1 MKRLVLLTLLIPFL
15 FASCNKETEVE
26 PVLTVSQ
33 SSIDAP
39 AEGSSTTI
47 KLLCNN
53 KWTVSAPDWCTVSP
67 SGGEGNEKEVQVTV
81 TVKEN
86 AAYDGRSGSITFKSG
101 DLTATLNVKQ
111 EADTGVVLPK
121 NEYNI
126 SSDAQQLEVT
136 VQANVQY
143 SVEIDV
149 DWITL
154 AESKALETETLLFD
168 VMSNEG
174 YDPRTGIISIIN
186 ESTDETMTITVN
198 QVAADAI
205 LVSPAEC
212 FISCEEQNI
221 ELEVQTNVDI
231 EILIPDEAKDW
242 VSHVETKALEEKK
255 VVLKIAA
262 NTGYEPRYCEVQV
275 GKKDSDY
282 AETIFITQEA
292 MSGIIIPKK
301 EFDLSSE
308 KQTLEI
314 ALQASSPVQY
324 EVAAEGKEWISIV
337 ETKALEDYVLTIAIE
352 ENSGYEPRKSEVY
365 VRLERSN
372 DHETISIV
380 QQAKDTLYVEEKLYN
395 VVKNGGTI
403 EVKVKSTVDYD
414 VEIKDSWISSADT
427 KALAESTRSFV
438 VAANSEVQ
446 GRNGYIVFKSKTT
459 EHKDTVT
466 VNQSGAGGYRWYNG
480 IEASTFV
487 PGSGTE
493 NDPYIIH
500 TANDL
505 QWLIDQANYGD
516 EDIHEQ
522 NDYDDEKTFKTMGKH
537 YRLTHDIEIDSDY
550 DVVDG
555 SGNVIQAKGWTPIGM
570 GLGDSYRYQVFKA
583 FNGHFDGGGHT
594 ISGKMVPVSQLTEE
608 GNLYFGLFGHCWMP
622 KGDGNVTIKNLNM
635 TAVVDAQH
643 ALSPTNSAY
652 IGSIVGFGQELEI
665 DSCTNSGNVTGGDF
679 TVDYMQYLYLGGLVG
694 YFQGKGEAL
703 ISNCENK
710 GEIRG
715 GKVSPL
721 LGQSHVGGLVG
732 YGNHINAKGLTNRGK
747 VYGAGYETAFTGGIF
762 GYCEVQKSASELNN
776 HSQVYGPE
784 INVLEYNN
792 YGTSNVGGIA
802 GEIYGRADTKL
813 TDVNNHA
820 DITGGIFTGNY
831 FDKNKLYIGGIG
843 GVCSIEEVRN
853 ASNYGKILA
862 CSEYDTIIKEASV
875 GGLFGYLTSG
885 VADSTNEGEVHI
897 DFKRGTIFVG
907 GFAGEASSG
916 AKTISN
922 CTNNADIYY
931 NQNISDFTHSGLPA
945 YLTTRIAG
953 FIGGCGVRLSDCV
966 NNGDV
971 NCGFAHFCEAGGI
984 AGFATGKS
992 DYVGSEYVVF
1002 PAITNCI
1009 NEGNVNVTSKDGSSL
1024 YVGGIVG
1031 NQGSSNLYIKDCH
1044 NKARVSSGEC
1054 SRYNYTGGILG
1065 LALNSNLIDS
1075 CKNSGDIHSDG
1086 VSYVGAYSFTA
1097 GIVGYLDFRS
1107 IVFNSCENSGNVSQ
1121 KKNGETDYI
1130 GSIAG
1135 FVYLEEYTPADQPA
1149 VCSCSKDTS
1158 GSGLPLVGGG
1168 YTTLVTYADC
1178 TGTH

>member
-15 FASCNKETEVE
+15 FASCNKETEME

-174 YDPRTGIISIIN
+174 YDSRTGLIDIIN
-186 ESTDETMTITVN
+186 ESTDETKTITVN

-292 MSGIIIPKK
+292 MSGIIIPEK

-314 ALQASSPVQY
+314 VLQASSPVQY

-337 ETKALEDYVLTIAIE
+337 ETKALEDYVLTLAIE

-372 DHETISIV
+372 DFETISIT
-380 QQAKDTLYVEEKLYN
+380 QQPKDTLFVAEKLYN
-395 VVKNGGTI
+395 VEKDGGSI
-403 EVKVKSTVDYD
+403 EVKVSSTVEYD
-414 VEIKDSWISSADT
+414 VEIKDSWISSTDT
-427 KALAESTRSFV
+427 KALAESTHSFT

-446 GRNGYIVFKSKTT
+446 GRNGYIVFKSRTT

-466 VNQSGAGGYRWYNG
+466 VNQNGSGGYIWYNG

-522 NDYDDEKTFKTMGKH
+522 NDYDYEKAFKTMGKH

-570 GLGDSYRYQVFKA
+570 GLGDSYRYEVFKA

-622 KGDGNVTIKNLNM
+622 EGDGNVTIKNLNM
-635 TAVVDAQH
+635 NATVDAQH
-643 ALSPTNSAY
+643 ALSPTNNAY

-679 TVDYMQYLYLGGLVG
+679 TLDYMPSLYLGGLVG
-694 YFQGKGEAL
+694 YFAGKGAVF
-703 ISNCENK
+703 ISDCENK

-721 LGQSHVGGLVG
+721 IGNAYVGGVVG
-732 YGNHINAKGLTNRGK
+732 YGDYINAKGLTNRGK

-762 GYCEVQKSASELNN
+762 GYCNVQKSASELNN

-784 INVLEYNN
+784 INVLEYND
-792 YGTSNVGGIA
+792 YGRSKVGGIA
-802 GEIYGRADTKL
+802 GEITGRDDTKL

-831 FDKNKLYIGGIG
+831 FDENELYIGGIT
-843 GVCSIEEVRN
+843 GVCSVGEVGN
-853 ASNYGKILA
+853 VSNTGKILA
-862 CSEYDTIIKEASV
+862 CPEYDTIIKEASV

-885 VADSTNEGEVHI
+885 VVDSTNEGEVHI
-897 DFKRGTIFVG
+897 DFVKGTIFAG
-907 GFAGEASSG
+907 GFAGEASSN

-931 NQNISDFTHSGLPA
+931 NQNTDSGMSTS
-945 YLTTRIAG
+945 LTTTIAG
-953 FIGGCGVRLSDCV
+953 FIGGCGIRLSDCV

-971 NCGFAHFCEAGGI
+971 NCGFAYHCRAGGI
-984 AGFATGKS
+984 AGVASGKS

-1009 NEGNVNVTSKDGSSL
+1009 NEGNVNVTSKDGSTM

-1031 NQGSSNLYIKDCH
+1031 NQASSNLYIKDCH

-1054 SRYNYTGGILG
+1054 SSNNYTGGILG
-1065 LALNSNLIDS
+1065 LASNSALIDS
-1075 CKNSGDIHSDG
+1075 CQNSGDIHSDG
-1086 VSYVGAYSFTA
+1086 VAYSGSFTA
-1097 GIVGYLDFRS
+1097 GIVGYLNFRS
-1107 IVFNSCENSGNVSQ
+1107 IVFNSCENSGIVSQ
-1121 KKNGETDYI
+1121 KKNGEKDYI
-1130 GSIAG
+1130 ASIAG
-1135 FVYLEEYTPADQPA
+1135 FVYVDTPADQPA